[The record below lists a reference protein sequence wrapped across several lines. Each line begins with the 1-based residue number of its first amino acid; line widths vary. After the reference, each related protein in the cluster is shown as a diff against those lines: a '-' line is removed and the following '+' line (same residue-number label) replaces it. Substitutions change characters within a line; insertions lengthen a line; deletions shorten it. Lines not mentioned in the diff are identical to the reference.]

1 MVSFNEVNP
10 PLSMSFIPFAVLS
23 SGFSIGA
30 ALLLALA
37 FASVYRGLA
46 LPWSSRVAGYVMLLG
61 LAATQ
66 MSHAR
71 FLLGMDAELIS
82 RSYAAVLFL
91 QSVGFYYLLL
101 GVLRPAQQQW
111 LTWDWAVLAMLLGAL
126 VCAVLVPLN
135 IAVLV
140 AMMGGTGAAVHLGQ
154 LVFKLRAQR
163 QRFLLE
169 LRVLVLFAVMAVLIA
184 AASFAAPVVGWQ
196 NFAAIY
202 AVLIGASFML
212 VLYLLLRF
220 PDIASKMH
228 EAVAN
233 TYAVS
238 TLGSI
243 RRDDMVL
250 EIKRLFEQEKIYQ
263 DESLS
268 LNKLAELT
276 KLNTHQVSELINTHF
291 EMGFSSLVRRYRV
304 EAAKK
309 MLIDEPR
316 ASVLSVGLS
325 VGFTSQSNFYVAF
338 KEFAGVVPGQFRKQS
353 GAPSPNTEP
362 A

>member
-1 MVSFNEVNP
+1 
-10 PLSMSFIPFAVLS
+10 MSFMPFFVLS
-23 SGFSIGA
+23 IGFSIGA
-30 ALLLALA
+30 SLLLALA

-46 LPWSSRVAGYVMLLG
+46 LSWQSRAAGYVMLVG
-61 LAATQ
+61 LAVTQ
-66 MSHAR
+66 IFHAR
-71 FLLGMDAELIS
+71 FLLDIDAELIS
-82 RSYAAVLFL
+82 RSYVLVLFL
-91 QSVGFYYLLL
+91 QSVGFYGLLL
-101 GVLRPAQQQW
+101 GVLRPAQQKW
-111 LTWDWAVLAMLLGAL
+111 RGREWAVLLTLLVAL
-126 VCAVLVPLN
+126 VCAALVPLN
-135 IAVLV
+135 VAVPAVML
-140 AMMGGTGAAVHLGQ
+140 GGTGAAIHLGQ

-163 QRFLLE
+163 RRFLLE
-169 LRVLVLFAVMAVLIA
+169 LRVLALFVVMAVLIA
-184 AASFAAPVVGWQ
+184 AASFAAPVIGWRS
-196 NFAAIY
+196 FAGIY
-202 AVLIGASFML
+202 AVLISVSFML

-220 PDIASKMH
+220 PDIASKTE

-238 TLGSI
+238 TLSSI
-243 RRDDMVL
+243 DCDKVVA

-276 KLNTHQVSELINTHF
+276 KLTPHQVSELINTHF
-291 EMGFSSLVRRYRV
+291 ELGFSSLVGRYRV
-304 EAAKK
+304 DAAKK

-353 GAPSPNTEP
+353 SANSQHIEP

>member
-1 MVSFNEVNP
+1 M
-10 PLSMSFIPFAVLS
+10 PFAALS

-30 ALLLALA
+30 SLLLALA

-46 LPWSSRVAGYVMLLG
+46 LPWQSRVAGYVMLLG

-66 MSHAR
+66 TFHAR
-71 FLLGMDAELIS
+71 FLLGIDAELIS
-82 RSYAAVLFL
+82 RSYVAVLFL
-91 QSVGFYYLLL
+91 QSVGFYYLFL
-101 GVLRPAQQQW
+101 GVLRPAQHQW
-111 LTWDWAVLAMLLGAL
+111 LGWGWAWAWAWAWAVLVILLAL

-135 IAVLV
+135 IAVPV
-140 AMMGGTGAAVHLGQ
+140 AMMGGTGAAIHLGQ

-184 AASFAAPVVGWQ
+184 AASFAAPIIGWQ

-220 PDIASKMH
+220 PDIASKTQ
-228 EAVAN
+228 EAVAS

-238 TLGSI
+238 TLSSI
-243 RRDDMVL
+243 RCDDVVA
-250 EIKRLFEQEKIYQ
+250 EIKRLFVQEKIYQ

-268 LNKLAELT
+268 LSKLAELT
-276 KLNTHQVSELINTHF
+276 KLSTHQVSELINTHF

-304 EAAKK
+304 EAAKQ

-338 KEFAGVVPGQFRKQS
+338 KEFAGVVPGQFRKQAS
-353 GAPSPNTEP
+353 ANSQNTEP
-362 A
+362 T

>member
-1 MVSFNEVNP
+1 
-10 PLSMSFIPFAVLS
+10 MSFAALS

-30 ALLLALA
+30 SLLLALA

-46 LPWSSRVAGYVMLLG
+46 LPWQSRVAGYVMLFG

-66 MSHAR
+66 MFHAR
-71 FLLGMDAELIS
+71 FLLGIDSELIS
-82 RSYAAVLFL
+82 RSYVAVLFL
-91 QSVGFYYLLL
+91 QSVGFYFLLL
-101 GVLRPAQQQW
+101 GVLRPAQHQW
-111 LTWDWAVLAMLLGAL
+111 FGWEWAVLVMLLVAL
-126 VCAVLVPLN
+126 VCALLVPLS
-135 IAVLV
+135 IAVPV
-140 AMMGGTGAAVHLGQ
+140 AMMGGTGAAIHLGQ
-154 LVFKLRAQR
+154 LVFKLRGQR

-184 AASFAAPVVGWQ
+184 AASFAAPIVGWQ

-202 AVLIGASFML
+202 AMLISTSFML

-220 PDIASKMH
+220 PDVASKTQ

-238 TLGSI
+238 TLSSI
-243 RRDDMVL
+243 RCDDVVL
-250 EIKRLFEQEKIYQ
+250 EIKRLLEQEKIYQ

-276 KLNTHQVSELINTHF
+276 KLSSHQVSELINTHF

-353 GAPSPNTEP
+353 SAHPPNTKST
-362 A
+362 

>member
-1 MVSFNEVNP
+1 M
-10 PLSMSFIPFAVLS
+10 LLMLLMSFAVLS

-30 ALLLALA
+30 SSLLALA

-46 LPWSSRVAGYVMLLG
+46 LPWQSRVAGYVMLLG

-66 MSHAR
+66 TFHAR
-71 FLLGMDAELIS
+71 FLLGIDAELIS
-82 RSYAAVLFL
+82 RSYAGVLFL
-91 QSVGFYYLLL
+91 QSIGFYYLLL
-101 GVLRPAQQQW
+101 GVLRPAQQKW
-111 LTWDWAVLAMLLGAL
+111 FGWDSVVLVLLLVAL
-126 VCAVLVPLN
+126 VCAVLVPLSL
-135 IAVLV
+135 AVPV
-140 AMMGGTGAAVHLGQ
+140 AMMGGTGAAIHLGQ

-184 AASFAAPVVGWQ
+184 VTSFAAPIVGWR

-220 PDIASKMH
+220 PDIASKTQ
-228 EAVAN
+228 EAVTN

-238 TLGSI
+238 TLSGI
-243 RRDDMVL
+243 RCDDVVL
-250 EIKRLFEQEKIYQ
+250 EIKRLFAQEKIYE

-276 KLNTHQVSELINTHF
+276 KLSAHQVSELINTHF
-291 EMGFSSLVRRYRV
+291 QMGFSSLVRRYRV

-338 KEFAGVVPGQFRKQS
+338 KEFAGVVPGQFRKQAS
-353 GAPSPNTEP
+353 TNSQNTEP

>member
-1 MVSFNEVNP
+1 M
-10 PLSMSFIPFAVLS
+10 PFAALS

-30 ALLLALA
+30 SLLLALA

-46 LPWSSRVAGYVMLLG
+46 LPWQSRVAGYVMLLG

-66 MSHAR
+66 TFHAR
-71 FLLGMDAELIS
+71 FLLGIDAELIS
-82 RSYAAVLFL
+82 RSYVAVLFL
-91 QSVGFYYLLL
+91 QSIGFYYLFL
-101 GVLRPAQQQW
+101 GVLRPAQHQW
-111 LTWDWAVLAMLLGAL
+111 LGWEWAVLVILLVAL
-126 VCAVLVPLN
+126 ACAVLVPLN

-140 AMMGGTGAAVHLGQ
+140 AMMGGTGAAIHLSQ

-169 LRVLVLFAVMAVLIA
+169 LRVLALFAVMAVLIA
-184 AASFAAPVVGWQ
+184 AASFAAPIIGWQ

-220 PDIASKMH
+220 PDIASKTQ
-228 EAVAN
+228 EAVAS

-238 TLGSI
+238 TLSSI
-243 RRDDMVL
+243 RCDDVVA
-250 EIKRLFEQEKIYQ
+250 EIKHLFVQEKIYQ

-268 LNKLAELT
+268 LSKLAELT
-276 KLNTHQVSELINTHF
+276 KLSTHQVSELINTHF

-309 MLIDEPR
+309 MLVDEPR

-338 KEFAGVVPGQFRKQS
+338 KEFAGVVPGQFRKQAS
-353 GAPSPNTEP
+353 ANSQNTEP
-362 A
+362 T